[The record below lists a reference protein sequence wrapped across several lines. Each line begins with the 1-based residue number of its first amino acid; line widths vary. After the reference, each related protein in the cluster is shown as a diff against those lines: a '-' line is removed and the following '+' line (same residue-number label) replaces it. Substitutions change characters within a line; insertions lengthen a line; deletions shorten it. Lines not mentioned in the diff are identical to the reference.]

1 MQKILPDRIVV
12 FWKKSK
18 GMRSLSQINLNSIK
32 TLFTQ
37 TEETVTS
44 LLKFRLLL
52 ANYYILLLLNI

>member
-1 MQKILPDRIVV
+1 MQKILPDQIVV